1 MYVLCSAND
10 LIKPQHIQQRGLG
23 NIRSELRRRA
33 PTVSPR
39 FIYIQQYTGPQPTP
53 KHTYTNHSRHAKL
66 NLTQRASVC
75 IYACVCVCVCEWA
88 EEKASFPER
97 HVIFAQRGEQGVSE
111 AFGEMIQ
118 WYCWSKSVRRCYFSQ
133 SFFFPTY

>member
-10 LIKPQHIQQRGLG
+10 LIKPQHIQQRGLA

-75 IYACVCVCVCEWA
+75 IYARVCVCVFVSGP
-88 EEKASFPER
+88 KKRQVSPKDMSSSLSVVSRVF
-97 HVIFAQRGEQGVSE
+97 QRRS
-111 AFGEMIQ
+111 A
-118 WYCWSKSVRRCYFSQ
+118 R
-133 SFFFPTY
+133 